1 MNHAVDSSSRDI
13 IRLGYFAMPVHPL
26 HRSHTET
33 LKEDREAI
41 ILADQL
47 GFHDAFIGEHLADKA
62 ENIPNSML
70 FLATLIHSTRTIKLG
85 TGTTTIAHM
94 HPVQV
99 AAHAAMFDHLAEG
112 RFILGISPGTGFDA
126 EALGLLHEDRNKI
139 FAEAID
145 VILAIWEGEPP
156 YDIDFPDNRFKVSTK
171 ATRNLEI
178 GVGIFPKPYQKP
190 RPEIVGT
197 VVAPFSKGVIA
208 MGQRDFHPLSAN
220 FLLDKWLP
228 SHWQN
233 YEEGKAKAGVAPDR
247 ADWRIARTVCVADD
261 DKTAH
266 AYGRT
271 DPKSPYRFYYSQIM
285 AKFFRGGRQ
294 VVFKENPAQPD
305 SDITLDYVVD
315 KLVICG
321 SVNKVV
327 DEILAFRERVG
338 HFGELVYGGMDWVDP
353 RIGKRSLELMATEVM
368 PRVNAA
374 LARSR
379 PPAKA
384 EARV

>member
-1 MNHAVDSSSRDI
+1 M
-13 IRLGYFAMPVHPL
+13 RLGYFAMPVHPL
-26 HRSHTET
+26 HRNLTET
-33 LKEDREAI
+33 LEEDREAI
-41 ILADQL
+41 ILADRL

-62 ENIPNSML
+62 ENIANSML
-70 FLATLIHSTRTIKLG
+70 FQATLIHSTKSIKLA
-85 TGTTTIAHM
+85 TGTTTLSHM

-99 AAHAAMFDHLAEG
+99 AAHAAMFDHLARG
-112 RFILGISPGTGFDA
+112 RFILGISPGTPFDA
-126 EALGLLHEDRNKI
+126 EPLGLLKEDRSKI
-139 FAEAID
+139 FADAID
-145 VILAIWEGEPP
+145 IILAIWESEPP
-156 YDIDFPDNRFKVSTK
+156 YDIDLPGNRFKVSTK

-178 GVGIFPKPYQKP
+178 GVGIFPKPYQQP

-233 YEEGKAKAGVAPDR
+233 YSEGKAKAGVAPDPV
-247 ADWRIARTVCVADD
+247 DWRIARTVCVADD
-261 DKTAH
+261 DKTAL

-285 AKFFRGGRQ
+285 AKFFRAERQ
-294 VVFKENPAQPD
+294 RVFKEDETQPD
-305 SDITLDYVVD
+305 SEITLDYVVD

-327 DEILAFRERVG
+327 DEILAFHERVG
-338 HFGELVYGGMDWVDP
+338 PFGELVYGGMDWVDP
-353 RIGKRSLELMATEVM
+353 RLGQRSMELMATEVM
-368 PRVNAA
+368 PRVNAV
-374 LARSR
+374 LGRSAVAAES
-379 PPAKA
+379 PATA
-384 EARV
+384 